1 MEQPF
6 SKQLCELTDNMGIA
20 LYQRFTVTEA
30 SLFLRCQIGELERL
44 ISKRKIEYIQLPNQ
58 VDFFGYQLI
67 DYLLNNI
74 QVKNTSPPPAE
85 SSTERIVSS
94 KEVQELTGLSRTTIW
109 RLERNGEFPARV
121 QLSST
126 RIGWRFSEVQDWIQ
140 SC

>member
-6 SKQLCELTDNMGIA
+6 SKQLCELADNMGIA

-58 VDFFGYQLI
+58 ADFFGYQLI

-74 QVKNTSPPPAE
+74 QVKNTSLSPVQ

-126 RIGWRFSEVQDWIQ
+126 RIGWRFTEVQEWIRL
-140 SC
+140 C